1 MNRLPLIIAIV
12 MLFSVACERH
22 EESSVQS
29 VQEHAV
35 LHAEPGYICPMH
47 PQITADE
54 PGSCPICGMD
64 LVKRKVEPPSAQ
76 DHALLHA
83 QPGYVC
89 PMHPDVTSDEPGSC
103 PICGMDLVKRK
114 VELREERRVLH
125 YRHPHDPRI
134 TSERPMKD
142 EMGMDYVPVY
152 AEETPRAGG
161 VRISPEVRNNLGVRV
176 AEVRRGLLPR
186 TLSAVGQVA
195 YDAGEVRHVHARAEG
210 WVEKLYVS
218 SVGDR
223 VTGGSPLLE
232 LYSPRLVTAQEEYLQ
247 ALRMGGDPLVA
258 ASETRLKALG
268 IGEGEIRRV
277 REAGEVSGRIVYR
290 APSDGVVTRLEVREG
305 MFVKPDTDMFVLA
318 NLERVWIE
326 ADVLARQSEWLRA
339 GVQARVRL
347 DQLPGRALEGELA
360 YVYPEADPRTRA
372 VRVRLAF
379 DNPGE
384 VLKPNS
390 FATVTIEEPDPPEVL
405 IVPRG
410 IEAKGPLVLEQ
421 AHASDRG
428 NGGQPLRPAGDRS
441 QLRVGR
447 DGGRARRPGCRRT
460 GRGLRPVHAGFR
472 GQPPRRAGPDHRR
485 RRSLRARP

>member
-1 MNRLPLIIAIV
+1 MNRCLVVIAIV
-12 MLFSVACERH
+12 VLAAAGCERR
-22 EESSVQS
+22 EDGSATSA
-29 VQEHAV
+29 QEHAV
-35 LHAEPGYICPMH
+35 LH
-47 PQITADE
+47 T
-54 PGSCPICGMD
+54 
-64 LVKRKVEPPSAQ
+64 
-76 DHALLHA
+76 
-83 QPGYVC
+83 QPDYVC
-89 PMHPDVTSDEPGSC
+89 PMHPDVTSDEPGDC
-103 PICGMDLVKRK
+103 PICGMDLVKRST
-114 VELREERRVLH
+114 EPSGRERRILH

-134 TSERPMKD
+134 TSDRPMKD

-152 AEETPRAGG
+152 AAAVAPSGG

-186 TLSAVGQVA
+186 TISAVGQIT

-223 VTGGSPLLE
+223 VVKGRPLLE

-247 ALRMGGDPLVA
+247 ALRMGGDALVA

-268 IGEGEIRRV
+268 IGEKEIRLV

-290 APSDGVVTRLEVREG
+290 APSDGVVTRLEIREG

-326 ADVLARQSEWLRA
+326 ADVLARQSGWLRA
-339 GVQARVRL
+339 GVPARVRL
-347 DQLPGRALEGELA
+347 DQLPGRTLEGELA
-360 YVYPEADPRTRA
+360 YVYPEADPMTRA

-405 IVPRG
+405 IVPRQALIRTSTQTRVSVETEADRFAPRA
-410 IEAKGPLVLEQ
+410 IEVAYESGEMAAVITGL
-421 AHASDRG
+421 G
-428 NGGQPLRPAGDRS
+428 AGDRVVVS
-441 QLRVGR
+441 GQFMLDSEANLRGELDR
-447 DGGRARRPGCRRT
+447 IT
-460 GRGLRPVHAGFR
+460 GE
-472 GQPPRRAGPDHRR
+472 GQ
-485 RRSLRARP
+485 